1 MISFVVQGIQWQI
14 INTQRMALQK
24 TNASTR
30 HPEWKI
36 FMKMDLLFY
45 QIHPIKGWNEKIPPY
60 VDDTIA
66 INFNAELTICNGIFS
81 FN

>member
-30 HPEWKI
+30 HPGRKI
-36 FMKMDLLFY
+36 CMKMDLLFY
-45 QIHPIKGWNEKIPPY
+45 QKHPIRG
-60 VDDTIA
+60 
-66 INFNAELTICNGIFS
+66 
-81 FN
+81 